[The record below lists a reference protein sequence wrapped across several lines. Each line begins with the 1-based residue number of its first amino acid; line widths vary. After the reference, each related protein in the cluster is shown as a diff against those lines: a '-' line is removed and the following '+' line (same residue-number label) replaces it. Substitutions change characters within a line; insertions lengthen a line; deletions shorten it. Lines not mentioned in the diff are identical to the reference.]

1 MSSEQWRPIP
11 GYEPYQASDLGR
23 VRGIKGGRVL
33 SPVTTQYG
41 YHQVSLCVGGKK
53 LSRLVHRLVAF
64 AFIGPQPSP
73 EYDVLHWDG
82 DKMNNRLDNLRWGT
96 PKDNNDD
103 QMRHGTRIVGSR
115 VGVAKL
121 NETQVQAIRDMWN
134 YGKLGQKEI
143 ADAMGIHRRTVNG
156 IVRGV
161 TWKHVA

>member
-1 MSSEQWRPIP
+1 MTDEQWLPIP

-23 VRGIKGGRVL
+23 VRGIKGGRIL

-53 LSRLVHRLVAF
+53 LSRLVHRLVAY
-64 AFIGPQPSP
+64 AFLGPQPAP

-82 DKMNNRLDNLRWGT
+82 NKKNNRLANIRWGT
-96 PKDNNDD
+96 PTDNNED
-103 QMRHGTRIVGSR
+103 QVRHGTRIIGSR
-115 VGVAKL
+115 HPMAKLTEDKIREIRDLWNYGRLSQAEISEAVGVA
-121 NETQVQAIRDMWN
+121 
-134 YGKLGQKEI
+134 
-143 ADAMGIHRRTVNG
+143 RRTVNG